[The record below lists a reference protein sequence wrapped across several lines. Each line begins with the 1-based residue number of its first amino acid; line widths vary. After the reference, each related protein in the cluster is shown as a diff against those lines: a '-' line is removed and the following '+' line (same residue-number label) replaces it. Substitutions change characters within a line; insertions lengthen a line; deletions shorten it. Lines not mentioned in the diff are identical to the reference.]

1 MCVLQPTTVAL
12 NAASS
17 AQPACRKKGDRHIY
31 PRLRRVDN
39 CVAMRYVFDDLTVN
53 VLCEFYRSLCSAR
66 GAHPTAF
73 AGECDK
79 ERVLTPIT
87 VYPCS
92 TVSEESAIEVLVE
105 CLYHLIPQ
113 AAIVGLKPGLP
124 LDGEVV
130 PRVVD
135 DLVEVR
141 GFRRASPVVLERIL
155 CLFPRVA
162 PEHAD

>member
-1 MCVLQPTTVAL
+1 MGC
-12 NAASS
+12 
-17 AQPACRKKGDRHIY
+17 
-31 PRLRRVDN
+31 
-39 CVAMRYVFDDLTVN
+39 VFDDFAIDVFR
-53 VLCEFYRSLCSAR
+53 EFYRSLCSAR

-135 DLVEVR
+135 DLVEGR
-141 GFRRASPVVLERIL
+141 GFGGTSPVVLELLL
-155 CLFPRVA
+155 CLSHV
-162 PEHAD
+162 